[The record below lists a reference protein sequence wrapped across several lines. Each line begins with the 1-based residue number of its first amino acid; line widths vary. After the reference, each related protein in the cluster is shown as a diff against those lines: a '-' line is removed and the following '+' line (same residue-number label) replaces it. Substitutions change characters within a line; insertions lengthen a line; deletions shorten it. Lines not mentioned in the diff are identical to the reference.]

1 ADEPVVEPAPVEE
14 AAADEPVVESAPVEE
29 AAADEPVVEPDDATD
44 GEVTT

>member
-1 ADEPVVEPAPVEE
+1 VVEPAPVEE

>member
-1 ADEPVVEPAPVEE
+1 VVESAPVEE